1 MDASLI
7 TPPDA
12 ADFCVYVP
20 LHIDD
25 LLKIVRVEDAG
36 VDLSGDLIQVI
47 ADALQ
52 FCDQRLRIFSH
63 IDLHLLRGSYQEIRD
78 THARTTGLFRDG
90 FMLFFC
96 QSNGKCL
103 ISFSQIINPFVKLWL
118 WSGFGLL
125 PNFL

>member
-1 MDASLI
+1 MDARSI

-12 ADFCVYVP
+12 ADLCVDVP

-63 IDLHLLRGSYQEIRD
+63 IDLHLLRGSHQEIRD
-78 THARTTGLFRDG
+78 THAGLKGLFRDG
-90 FMLFFC
+90 IVLFFC
-96 QSNGKCL
+96 
-103 ISFSQIINPFVKLWL
+103 
-118 WSGFGLL
+118 
-125 PNFL
+125 